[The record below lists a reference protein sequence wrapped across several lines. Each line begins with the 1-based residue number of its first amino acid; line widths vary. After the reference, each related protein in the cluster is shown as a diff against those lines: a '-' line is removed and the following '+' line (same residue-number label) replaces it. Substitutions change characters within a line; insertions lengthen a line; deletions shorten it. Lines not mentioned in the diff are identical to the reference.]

1 MQSEYAYHFP
11 CPYFDLHTDWREK
24 KATTVIQ
31 KERGLGSTS
40 RTSLFALVPRCPHS
54 QRVKRTS
61 DFLTQGSGYALR
73 LADMKF
79 QGEKR
84 DHLSWVVVIL
94 LISSCRYTLPFTLHR
109 EPGSTRTRGCVVP
122 LKVRKSFPKR
132 STIPSL
138 RSTVS
143 RMISY
148 SLFIVF
154 CTSECSSGCTE
165 GILWISRK
173 LHDFQHFEMHEMCKF
188 DNFTWRNDTH
198 ETRRDETFLFRWHT
212 DRQTHT
218 HTHLL
223 SRRIAPE
230 TGASKKM
237 DRVKKV

>member
-1 MQSEYAYHFP
+1 MQNVYSRSKLPFLDLVFKIILL
-11 CPYFDLHTDWREK
+11 FD
-24 KATTVIQ
+24 I
-31 KERGLGSTS
+31 
-40 RTSLFALVPRCPHS
+40 LFLYWLLFSVL
-54 QRVKRTS
+54 KS
-61 DFLTQGSGYALR
+61 DFLTQGSGYPLR

-84 DHLSWVVVIL
+84 DHLSRVVVIL

-154 CTSECSSGCTE
+154 CTSECSSGRTE

-198 ETRRDETFLFRWHT
+198 ETRRDETRLSFFDDTQT
-212 DRQTHT
+212 DRHT
-218 HTHLL
+218 RT
-223 SRRIAPE
+223 R
-230 TGASKKM
+230 TYF
-237 DRVKKV
+237 RVE